1 RRSRQSHD
9 TKHTRAHALGDRF
22 DGSPLAGAIAPF
34 KHNHD
39 PPAFCF
45 DPFLEMTK
53 FRLQPAQ
60 LLHVLLVLEF
70 WFLVAVL
77 FVRHRTSRLIFFLHR
92 VALSNTREVGFPI
105 MTITLHQPGNR
116 YHTAL
121 SLVEVA
127 RYFATATSRLKCI
140 RSRPS
145 TLPSDDR

>member
-9 TKHTRAHALGDRF
+9 TKHTRAHALCDRF
-22 DGSPLAGAIAPF
+22 DGSSLAGAIAPF

-39 PPAFCF
+39 PPAFRF

-92 VALSNTREVGFPI
+92 VALSNTREVRFS
-105 MTITLHQPGNR
+105 HHDH
-116 YHTAL
+116 HT
-121 SLVEVA
+121 
-127 RYFATATSRLKCI
+127 YFASAWKPISHR
-140 RSRPS
+140 
-145 TLPSDDR
+145 TLARISCQILRNSHL